1 VLVPERLDEVLIL
14 APMALT
20 GRDPRRGTL
29 ARLEG
34 NLRRYAK
41 RRLEREIGRLATTGS
56 RVRVFAPTPED
67 LAVIG
72 PNVMDAGRRSAVFDV
87 AFRTTA
93 ARLSTPSLGKGDQV
107 ATYQA
112 AAS

>member
-1 VLVPERLDEVLIL
+1 
-14 APMALT
+14 MALT
-20 GRDPRRGTL
+20 GPDPRRGAL

-34 NLRRYAK
+34 GLRRYATG
-41 RRLEREIGRLATTGS
+41 RLEREVGRLMDAGS

-72 PNVMDAGRRSAVFDV
+72 PNVMDAGRRSAVFET

-93 ARLSTPSLGKGDQV
+93 ARLSSPPRGGGHQV
-107 ATYQA
+107 ATHQA